1 MWGCVCLLNVKTWS
15 AGAWEIWSEPIPL
28 LGQSMGAARGALG
41 SARHCQ
47 WMALNGAESW
57 HGFVS
62 VTRWVP
68 VAYTKGLRL
77 WKVVKKRSFPL
88 CTLFLTALPMTT
100 TSMETNGSCLQA
112 QEQGTEQWE
121 NTFGAY
127 FYLILFSHVCKKAL
141 SILCFANTLMDK
153 CRTIQRESA
162 SGDMVLRMVE
172 SICPHL
178 SAEWKDYRINQCL
191 PSSGGCFS
199 LVAYLPC
206 QFLRLLSFAL
216 SFKWSFL

>member
-28 LGQSMGAARGALG
+28 LGQSMGAATGALG
-41 SARHCQ
+41 STRHCQ
-47 WMALNGAESW
+47 WMELNGAESW

-68 VAYTKGLRL
+68 VAHTKGLRL

-100 TSMETNGSCLQA
+100 TSMETNRSCPQA

-121 NTFGAY
+121 NIFGAY
-127 FYLILFSHVCKKAL
+127 FYLILFSPVWKKRPLAYCVL
-141 SILCFANTLMDK
+141 QTLEWINTEQYRKNLPV
-153 CRTIQRESA
+153 E
-162 SGDMVLRMVE
+162 LR
-172 SICPHL
+172 S
-178 SAEWKDYRINQCL
+178 
-191 PSSGGCFS
+191 
-199 LVAYLPC
+199 
-206 QFLRLLSFAL
+206 
-216 SFKWSFL
+216 